1 MKRLSARV
9 KITLWFSIALVLI
22 VLLTYVLIFSVNRQV
37 VQKTIRDSL
46 IETVENNVDEIEF
59 YNYVSA
65 ADIDDDMDFF
75 IQYDDGYLEIDDDF
89 LDEVNQVYTALYT
102 SNGEFVYGENIIA
115 SETVELE
122 FSDSSVQK
130 ITVDGEL
137 YYVYDKQLEAK
148 GLDNLWLRG
157 TVSETQGEHDFTTT
171 ARISL
176 IILPLLVLAAIV
188 GGFFIA
194 KRVLSPIKQIS
205 DAAAKIRQGDDL
217 KQRIEIGEGKDEI
230 HQLAD
235 QFNGM
240 FSRLEESFK
249 SQQQFVSDA
258 SHELRTPVAVIL
270 AQCELSEQKNGGK
283 NDDIKTIERQGKKMN
298 RLINDMLSIT
308 RMELNPQR
316 YVFEKL
322 NLSELCETLCFDM
335 SLIKD
340 KNITLEA
347 EIEDN
352 IFINANSELISRL
365 ISNLINNAYR
375 YGKQGGHIWVKLES
389 KEGAAILSVKD
400 DGIGV
405 SRGEQQNIFR
415 RFYQVDS
422 SRSNG
427 GTGLGLAMASEIA
440 QFHGGKISVDSV
452 LGQGSTFIFTIEKSK
467 D

>member
-1 MKRLSARV
+1 M
-9 KITLWFSIALVLI
+9 
-22 VLLTYVLIFSVNRQV
+22 
-37 VQKTIRDSL
+37 
-46 IETVENNVDEIEF
+46 
-59 YNYVSA
+59 
-65 ADIDDDMDFF
+65 
-75 IQYDDGYLEIDDDF
+75 
-89 LDEVNQVYTALYT
+89 
-102 SNGEFVYGENIIA
+102 
-115 SETVELE
+115 
-122 FSDSSVQK
+122 
-130 ITVDGEL
+130 
-137 YYVYDKQLEAK
+137 
-148 GLDNLWLRG
+148 
-157 TVSETQGEHDFTTT
+157 
-171 ARISL
+171 
-176 IILPLLVLAAIV
+176 LAAII

-217 KQRIEIGEGKDEI
+217 KRRIEIGEGKDEI

-249 SQQQFVSDA
+249 AQQQFVSDA

-270 AQCELSEQKNGGK
+270 AQCELSEQKSGGK

-316 YVFEKL
+316 YSFEKL

-340 KNITLEA
+340 KDITLEA
-347 EIEDN
+347 EIEGN

-375 YGKQGGHIWVKLES
+375 YGNQGGHIWVKLES
-389 KEGAAILSVKD
+389 KEGIAALSVKD
-400 DGIGV
+400 DGIGI
-405 SRGEQQNIFR
+405 SREEQQNIFR

-427 GTGLGLAMASEIA
+427 GTGLGLAMANEIA
-440 QFHGGKISVDSV
+440 QFHDGEISVDSV
-452 LGQGSTFIFTIEKSK
+452 LGQGSTFIFTIKKSA